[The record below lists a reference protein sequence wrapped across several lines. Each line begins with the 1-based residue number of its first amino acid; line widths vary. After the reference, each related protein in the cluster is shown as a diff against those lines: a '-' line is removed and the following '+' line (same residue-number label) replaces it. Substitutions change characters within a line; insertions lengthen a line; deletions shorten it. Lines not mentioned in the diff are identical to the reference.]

1 MKNSFDQHVK
11 DYIDHLC
18 DEACE
23 AHFRNEALLFEMQE
37 EARCKNWQ
45 HEASTSSLFLSY
57 DEKFLG

>member
-45 HEASTSSLFLSY
+45 HD
-57 DEKFLG
+57 DEEWRDFELERCYLD